1 VDGGNRGLHD
11 DNDDHDSID
20 DHENN
25 DDEADKREPRSDS

>member
-20 DHENN
+20 DHEND

>member
-1 VDGGNRGLHD
+1 VDGGNRGVHD